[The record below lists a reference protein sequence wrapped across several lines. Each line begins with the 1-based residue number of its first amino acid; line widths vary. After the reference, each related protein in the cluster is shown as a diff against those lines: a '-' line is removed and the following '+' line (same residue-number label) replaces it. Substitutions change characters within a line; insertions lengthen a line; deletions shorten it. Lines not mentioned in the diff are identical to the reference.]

1 MYPSQGNTACETN
14 MHMKFTKI
22 PTNVLAEKLEVENA
36 MHSGKRYEVRIERKG
51 VKVRAFT
58 ARRPYGK
65 VKDLDYFVWDLI
77 NNCRV

>member
-1 MYPSQGNTACETN
+1 MITSTGNTACETN

-51 VKVRAFT
+51 VNVRAF
-58 ARRPYGK
+58 AAHKPYGK